1 MRRFINLLQT
11 HMHVTRSEAL
21 FVSVLAGIV
30 VTGSLGSRLIPLHA
44 SDALHE
50 HTSVDHL
57 LGVLDSLAAQDGGVA
72 VSPSYTSAGSSA
84 DSSAVS
90 SGRRPATSQ
99 STAPLRPVAVNT
111 ATAAELEQLPGI
123 GPAMAQ
129 RIIERRRARR
139 FTSAE
144 DLLDVKGIGPKTL
157 EKLRPFISVP

>member
-11 HMHVTRSEAL
+11 HLHVTRSEAL

-57 LGVLDSLAAQDGGVA
+57 LSVLDSLSAQDVTSTA
-72 VSPSYTSAGSSA
+72 SPGYAPAGSSA
-84 DSSAVS
+84 DSSAES
-90 SGRRPATSQ
+90 SGRRSAKTKS
-99 STAPLRPVAVNT
+99 SAPLRPVAVNT
-111 ATAAELEQLPGI
+111 ATATELERLPGI

>member
-1 MRRFINLLQT
+1 MRRFINLIQT
-11 HMHVTRSEAL
+11 HLHVTRSEAL

-30 VTGSLGSRLIPLHA
+30 ITGSLGSRLIPLQA
-44 SDALHE
+44 SDALHD
-50 HTSVDHL
+50 HTTVDHL
-57 LGVLDSLAAQDGGVA
+57 LSVLDSLADEDGA
-72 VSPSYTSAGSSA
+72 NSANAGYVFARSSA
-84 DSSAVS
+84 DSLAESPDK
-90 SGRRPATSQ
+90 RPLKATS
-99 STAPLRPVAVNT
+99 SVPLRPVPINN

-129 RIIERRRARR
+129 RIIERRRVRR

>member
-1 MRRFINLLQT
+1 MRRFIHLIQT
-11 HMHVTRSEAL
+11 HLHVTRNEAL

-30 VTGSLGSRLIPLHA
+30 VTGSLGSRLIPLRA
-44 SDALHE
+44 SDALHD

-57 LGVLDSLAAQDGGVA
+57 LGLLDSLAADEGA
-72 VSPSYTSAGSSA
+72 IASSAGFAPASSSD
-84 DSSAVS
+84 DSLAVS
-90 SGRRPATSQ
+90 SGKRPATPKS
-99 STAPLRPVAVNT
+99 SAPLRPVAINS

-129 RIIERRRARR
+129 RILERRRTRR